1 MQQIKISLDDALE
14 IMNNDESHFMDFK
27 GKQIKG
33 SKLQITVTAF
43 ANSDGGEIY
52 VGIEDE
58 KTAVPK
64 LIDRWKGFNNQEEAN
79 SLTQTISC
87 DISPS
92 PPIDFEFYEIDGLNN
107 GLILKIMVN
116 KSSEIHYTS
125 DKNVYVRKGA
135 QNLPLIGEDVV
146 NLKLSKGL
154 ISYEDQIIS
163 GVSTEEIT
171 ESEELSFFLE
181 KYSPKTQPIDFLKK
195 QRIIRREGENFKP
208 TVAGVLLYSDNPS
221 AIISKK
227 CAVKISRYDTSELE
241 PHRQHLKE
249 QYTIEGPINKQI
261 EESLE
266 KIQSTIESMSILG
279 KSGLEKPKY
288 PIDAIKEI
296 LVNALIHR
304 DYNISDDI
312 LVFIYN
318 NRIEIKNPGRLPGHI
333 TVENILEERFARNS
347 TIVRLLN
354 KYPNPPNKD
363 IGEGLNTA
371 FQSMREMK
379 LKPPRIEISDNAVIV
394 KLPHE
399 PIASPEETILEYLLS
414 HEEINNRTARKLS
427 GITSE
432 NTMKDIFYK
441 MRDTGLIERVP
452 GKKGP
457 ASSWRK
463 K

>member
-1 MQQIKISLDDALE
+1 MQLTKINSNDALG
-14 IMNNDESHFMDFK
+14 IMKNDESHFLDFK
-27 GKQIKG
+27 GKQISG
-33 SKLQITVTAF
+33 RKLQTIVTAF

-58 KTAVPK
+58 KTVVSK
-64 LIDRWKGFNNQEEAN
+64 QMDRWNGFINQEEAN
-79 SLTQTISC
+79 PLIQTISS
-87 DISPS
+87 DIIPY
-92 PPIDFEFYEIDGLNN
+92 PPIDFEFYMIEGMDN

-125 DKNVYVRKGA
+125 DKKVYVRKGA
-135 QNLPLIGEDVV
+135 QKLPLIGENIV

-163 GVSTEEIT
+163 GIPI
-171 ESEELSFFLE
+171 EELMESQELALFLE
-181 KYSPKTQPIDFLKK
+181 GYSPKTQPIDFLKK
-195 QRIIRREGENFKP
+195 QRIIRREGDHFKP
-208 TVAGVLLYSDNPS
+208 TIAGVLLYSDNPS

-227 CAVKISRYDTSELE
+227 CAVKITRYDTSELE
-241 PHRQHLKE
+241 PERKHLNE
-249 QYTIEGPINKQI
+249 QYTVEGPIRKQI

-266 KIQSTIESMSILG
+266 IIKSTIESMSILG
-279 KSGLEKPKY
+279 RSGLENPKY

-333 TVENILEERFARNS
+333 TVNNILEERFARNP

-354 KYPNPPNKD
+354 KNPNPPNKD

-371 FQSMREMK
+371 FQSMRDMK

-399 PIASPEETILEYLLS
+399 PLASPEETIIEYLS
-414 HEEINNRTARKLS
+414 VHEEINNRTARKLS
-427 GITSE
+427 GIASE
-432 NTMKDIFYK
+432 NTMKDVFYK
-441 MRDTGLIERVP
+441 MRNAGLIERVP

-457 ASSWRK
+457 ASSWCK
-463 K
+463 T